1 MATPSGMP
9 RQLAVFFFSLFLF
22 VGASAHGKTPRGKAP
37 TNPDKGEI
45 VLAGVVLTPGE
56 GDGTGLAPLPGV
68 LVVIEGTKHATTT
81 DGRGL
86 FIFTEAPEGQVTLVI
101 TREGYQTVK
110 RTATVDKGV
119 EEPPTLRVE
128 MLRVGAEVRNG
139 VYSGSGTLYATYL
152 PRVENSAGSDGDFTN
167 LMSILAMGVDP
178 LTLAVARPPTDQFDP
193 KAAMEMFPTTEA
205 ACHVMVRP
213 SEAPSRT
220 TFHEMGSVPVWPCFD
235 KTGRYLYVSTVY
247 QHRIEIFDVT
257 KGNEA
262 VANVPTGKVFL
273 TSLTL
278 SPDGRYLY
286 ATQMGLKMGVL
297 VVDTTSTL
305 PVAFLDLPESTMIP
319 NALACSADGRTLYLV
334 LSNALSPGAAGQLIA
349 LDATTGQ
356 VGRTI
361 TVGATP
367 TDVLLSPD
375 GRLAVT
381 VNSGSGNL
389 SVVDLAAGSVVR
401 TLPAEVSP
409 RKAVWTNDGRIM
421 VANKGSGTV
430 SVLGLDGRIF
440 GRIKVGKGPT
450 DIVLG
455 KDGAEAFV
463 SNYEDGSISVIDVA
477 SGTVKSSVPPN
488 SRSSPLGLTVRP

>member
-1 MATPSGMP
+1 MP
-9 RQLAVFFFSLFLF
+9 KPLAVLFLSLLCLI
-22 VGASAHGKTPRGKAP
+22 GAVAQGKTP

-56 GDGTGLAPLPGV
+56 GDGTGLSPLPGA
-68 LVVIEGTKHATTT
+68 LVVIEGTEHATTT

-86 FIFTEAPEGQVTLVI
+86 FIFTAAPEGEVTLVI
-101 TREGYQTVK
+101 TLDGYQTVK
-110 RTATVDKGV
+110 RKARVDKGV

-128 MLRVGAEVRNG
+128 MLRVGTQIRDG
-139 VYSGSGTLYATYL
+139 VTSGSGTLYATYL

-167 LMSILAMGVDP
+167 LMAVLAMGVDP
-178 LTLAVARPPTDQFDP
+178 WTLAVSRPPTDQFDP
-193 KAAMEMFPTTEA
+193 RAAVEMFPTTEA
-205 ACHVMVRP
+205 ACHVMIRP

-235 KTGRYLYVSTVY
+235 ATGRYLYVSTVY

-257 KGNEA
+257 RGNEA

-273 TSLTL
+273 TSMTL

-297 VVDTTSTL
+297 VVDTSSHL
-305 PVAFLDLPESTMIP
+305 PVAFLELPDTTMIA
-319 NALACSADGRTLYLV
+319 NALACSADGRTLYLA
-334 LSNALSPGAAGQLIA
+334 LSNALTPGAAGQLIA

-356 VGRTI
+356 VGQTVA
-361 TVGATP
+361 VGATP
-367 TDVLLSPD
+367 TDLLLSPD
-375 GRLAVT
+375 GRLALT
-381 VNSGSGNL
+381 VNSGNGNL

-409 RKAVWTNDGRIM
+409 RKAVWTDDGRIM

-455 KDGAEAFV
+455 KHGDEAFV

-477 SGTVKSSVPPN
+477 SGTVKGTVPPN
-488 SRSSPLGLTVRP
+488 SRSSPLGLAVRP